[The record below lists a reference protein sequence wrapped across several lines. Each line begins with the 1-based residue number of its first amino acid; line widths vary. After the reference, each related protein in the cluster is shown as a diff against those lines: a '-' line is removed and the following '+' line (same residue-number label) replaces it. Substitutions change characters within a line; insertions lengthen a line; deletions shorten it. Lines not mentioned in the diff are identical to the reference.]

1 MIEKIAYSQL
11 PYWARPNHPIM
22 RSILGPFQRSGR
34 LRGML
39 RFLIGVGLV
48 ALVLGLG
55 YVTARED
62 SGNDEPPLRD
72 VLYGPLVGAQTIALV
87 LALAMTANVIAV
99 ERQKQTWD
107 SLKLTTVGASLSLRA
122 RWISVFFRLKWLLLA
137 ILIGRLVYIGLL
149 MRDIVDFQGRALDLY
164 ISGIT
169 PEISLNVAI
178 LLMTA
183 LMTAFVMM
191 PFIAV
196 GLAAAV
202 GILLAVYTRAR
213 SVVILGLLT
222 LIGVRI
228 LLTIFALSVDDPL
241 FEGALD
247 MDRSEAWG
255 RLLYSALEGDMALK
269 LLHLETLGQIW
280 ADVEYTVYV
289 GGVLLAIVL
298 IEAAIANGMV
308 LFAAWRSVK
317 PARH

>member
-11 PYWARPNHPIM
+11 PQWARPTHPIM
-22 RSILGPFQRSGR
+22 RSILGPIERSSR
-34 LRGML
+34 LRGFL
-39 RFLIGVGLV
+39 RLLIGVALI
-48 ALVLGLG
+48 ALVVGLG
-55 YVTARED
+55 YVTAKQD
-62 SGNDEPPLRD
+62 SGDDEPALRD

-87 LALAMTANVIAV
+87 LALAMTSNVVAV

-149 MRDIVDFQGRALDLY
+149 MKDIVDFQGRALDLY

-183 LMTAFVMM
+183 LMTAFIMM

-196 GLAAAV
+196 GLAAAI
-202 GILLAVYTRAR
+202 GIVLAVYTRAR

-222 LIGVRI
+222 LIGLRI
-228 LLTIFALSVDDPL
+228 LQTIFAISLDDRL

-247 MDRSEAWG
+247 MERTEAWA
-255 RLLYSALEGDMALK
+255 RLLFSALEGDMALK
-269 LLHLETLGQIW
+269 LLHLETLGQVW
-280 ADVEYTVYV
+280 ADVDYTVYV
-289 GGVLLAIVL
+289 GGVLLAMVL
-298 IEAAIANGMV
+298 VEAAIANGLV
-308 LFAAWRSVK
+308 LFAAWRATK
-317 PARH
+317 PTRH

>member
-1 MIEKIAYSQL
+1 MIEKITYSQL
-11 PYWARPNHPIM
+11 PHWARPNHPIM
-22 RSILGPFQRSGR
+22 RSILGPIERSSR
-34 LRGML
+34 LRGLL
-39 RFLIGVGLV
+39 RIFIGLALI
-48 ALVLGLG
+48 ALVVGLG
-55 YVTARED
+55 YVTAKQD
-62 SGNDEPPLRD
+62 SGNDEPALRD
-72 VLYGPLVGAQTIALV
+72 ILYGPLVGAQTVALV
-87 LALAMTANVIAV
+87 LALAMTSNVIAV

-122 RWISVFFRLKWLLLA
+122 RWIAVFFRLKWLLLV

-183 LMTAFVMM
+183 LMTAFVML

-222 LIGVRI
+222 LVGMRI
-228 LLTIFALSVDDPL
+228 LLSIFALSLDDKL

-247 MDRSEAWG
+247 MGRYEAWG
-255 RLLYSALEGDMALK
+255 RLLFSALEGDMALK
-269 LLHLETLGQIW
+269 LLHLETLGQVW
-280 ADVEYTVYV
+280 ADVDYTVYV
-289 GGVLLAIVL
+289 GGVLLGIVL
-298 IEAAIANGMV
+298 IEAALANGMV
-308 LFAAWRSVK
+308 LFAAWRATK
-317 PARH
+317 PTRN